1 MKGLTV
7 KDIKRIVHAVCFIRL
22 DTYDKMLNSTS
33 EASKENYKELI
44 DYYNDLLDRLEN
56 LSVLS

>member
-7 KDIKRIVHAVCFIRL
+7 KDIKSIEHAVCFIRV

-44 DYYNDLLDRLEN
+44 EYYNDLLYRLEN

>member
-1 MKGLTV
+1 M
-7 KDIKRIVHAVCFIRL
+7 CFIRV

-33 EASKENYKELI
+33 EAAKENYKELLE
-44 DYYNDLLDRLEN
+44 YYNDLLDRLEN